1 MSEYI
6 TIEAEYSD
14 DPDEV
19 RLSTNLRLAQGE
31 PESYAS
37 REQGDLGSP
46 LAQTLFGI
54 EGLRAL
60 QIDGGTLTVQRAAGI
75 EWHTLIDEISIALKD
90 FFL

>member
-6 TIEAEYSD
+6 SIEAEYSD

-19 RLSTNLRLAQGE
+19 RLHTNLRLAQTE
-31 PESYAS
+31 SESYVS
-37 REQGDLGSP
+37 RAEGDLGSP

-54 EGLRAL
+54 DGLETL
-60 QIDGGTLTVQRAAGI
+60 QISGGMLTVRRAAGT
-75 EWHTLIDEISIALKD
+75 EWHTLIDEISLALKD

>member
-19 RLSTNLRLAQGE
+19 RLITNLRLAQGE

-54 EGLRAL
+54 DGLQAV
-60 QIDGGTLTVQRAAGI
+60 QIESGTLTVRRAAGT